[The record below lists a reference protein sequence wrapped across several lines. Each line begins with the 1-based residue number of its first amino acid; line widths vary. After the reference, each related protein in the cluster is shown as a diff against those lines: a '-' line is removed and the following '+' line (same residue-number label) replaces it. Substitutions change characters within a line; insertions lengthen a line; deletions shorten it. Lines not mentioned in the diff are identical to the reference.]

1 MAQIEKLQKSL
12 NEIQTENLKLISEKE
27 ALKSKYEK
35 ADVPQNASLDVNV
48 EDELK
53 LKSKLLEIQNYIV
66 NVPVFKIIVFFQLK
80 NMQKSSVKLKSL
92 EMQLFLKKMN

>member
-12 NEIQTENLKLISEKE
+12 NEIQAENFKLISEKE

-35 ADVPQNASLDVNV
+35 ADVTQNASLDVNV

-66 NVPVFKIIVFFQLK
+66 NVPVFKIIVFFF
-80 NMQKSSVKLKSL
+80 S
-92 EMQLFLKKMN
+92 